1 MLYKTQITKNVLIL
15 FNLLITYSM
24 NWDHRLRD
32 VFLITAEMI
41 GRWLSKV
48 PASQHEELNL
58 HSHLGERGQD

>member
-1 MLYKTQITKNVLIL
+1 
-15 FNLLITYSM
+15 M

-58 HSHLGERGQD
+58 HSHIGERGQD